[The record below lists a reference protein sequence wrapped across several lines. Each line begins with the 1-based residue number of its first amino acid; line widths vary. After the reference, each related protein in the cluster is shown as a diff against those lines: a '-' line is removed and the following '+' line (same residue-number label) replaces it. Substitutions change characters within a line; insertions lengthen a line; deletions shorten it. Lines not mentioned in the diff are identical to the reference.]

1 MSSLV
6 KKKTT
11 DHNKKITEIKN
22 KLTDYNHYEH
32 ISTPEF
38 CTS

>member
-11 DHNKKITEIKN
+11 DHNKKITEINK
-22 KLTDYNHYEH
+22 KLTEDNHYEY

-38 CTS
+38 CSS